1 MSKSEQHEHG
11 YAKDKDALVKRL
23 HRIEGQVRGIERM
36 VEDDRYCIDILTQI
50 AAVNTAL
57 EALALKLLDEHVR
70 HCVAGALT
78 SGDEAD
84 AATKTEELLEAVQRF
99 APHPLTRSGVK
110 SCVATSSRVQ
120 PLGSGLAL
128 QHRPAVLPR
137 LQPSSNRRVMHA
149 QVQGNLVQPV
159 PVLAM
164 RDRDLGTVAARE

>member
-1 MSKSEQHEHG
+1 MTETEYG
-11 YAKDKDALVKRL
+11 YTQDKGALVNRL

-99 APHPLTRSGVK
+99 ARTR
-110 SCVATSSRVQ
+110 
-120 PLGSGLAL
+120 
-128 QHRPAVLPR
+128 
-137 LQPSSNRRVMHA
+137 
-149 QVQGNLVQPV
+149 
-159 PVLAM
+159 
-164 RDRDLGTVAARE
+164 